1 MAQYASRASVNLQTH
16 LLFRN
21 KKSEEDGYILFVR
34 QNALQV
40 LIPKY
45 GLEGTLYIRNE
56 HGFTFDED
64 EPSQSKNDVKLK
76 LFQKI
81 KVQLSLDSSN
91 IQHEKLELKLLE
103 PFIDGF
109 SVTNEE
115 VTETETKKVE
125 TEPMEIESVKTE
137 GKRSNLEESGKKTK
151 KSKWRKMN

>member
-16 LLFRN
+16 ILFRN

-40 LIPKY
+40 LIPKF

-64 EPSQSKNDVKLK
+64 EPSQSKNDVKLT
-76 LFQKI
+76 LFQKVR
-81 KVQLSLDSSN
+81 VQLSLDSSN
-91 IQHEKLELKLLE
+91 IQHEKLELKLVE
-103 PFIDGF
+103 PFIEGF
-109 SVTNEE
+109 SVSNEE
-115 VTETETKKVE
+115 ETEGKKE
-125 TEPMEIESVKTE
+125 TSAEPMEVESEKTE

>member
-16 LLFRN
+16 ILFRN

-40 LIPKY
+40 LIPKF

-64 EPSQSKNDVKLK
+64 EPSQSKNDVKLT
-76 LFQKI
+76 LFQKVR
-81 KVQLSLDSSN
+81 VQLSLDSSN
-91 IQHEKLELKLLE
+91 IQHEKLELKLVE
-103 PFIDGF
+103 PFIEGF
-109 SVTNEE
+109 SVSNEE
-115 VTETETKKVE
+115 ATEDKKETSA
-125 TEPMEIESVKTE
+125 EPMEVESEKTE